1 MFYYFI
7 TIARASI
14 TAALFWLLTAAAD
27 PAPPPDYAGL
37 LTKQAQQL
45 DAVTQQVDDVQ
56 QMLRTQAQRR
66 DQLYRD
72 LEQNERDIADLT
84 RAGREFARLL
94 AEQQQLMDKLQ
105 QQRLVAHAQLLRTRA
120 KLADLV
126 RAAYLMGQGDWLR
139 LMLNQQDLARS
150 GRLFGYYQCVS
161 RERSQQVARVQQ
173 QTAALDQLQ
182 RKLADETDRLAYL
195 ARRQQET
202 LARLTTAQRTQTAV
216 VQQLQQTIRYG
227 EAKVADLTSNI
238 KQFRDK
244 IAALRRHGEIRA
256 EVELLPDAISAR
268 QGQLIWPVTNPRLLN
283 HFRAGRAVDLHSD
296 GVLIAAAPGTEVHA
310 VHAGQVVFADWLRGF
325 GLLMVLD
332 HGDGYLTVYGH
343 NQTLLKEAGEWV
355 AAGDV
360 IALVGD
366 SGGHTDN
373 GLYFAIRQHGE
384 AVNPQRWCVAINK

>member
-1 MFYYFI
+1 MSYHFCI
-7 TIARASI
+7 CAGASI
-14 TAALFWLLTAAAD
+14 AFAVICAVATAAPTPATDLLT
-27 PAPPPDYAGL
+27 
-37 LTKQAQQL
+37 TQTQQL
-45 DAVTQQVDDVQ
+45 DAVAQQVDVLQ
-56 QMLRTQAQRR
+56 QTLHAQAQRR

-84 RAGREFARLL
+84 RAGRDFAHLL
-94 AEQQQLMDKLQ
+94 AEQQQVMDKLQ
-105 QQRLVAHAQLLRTRA
+105 QRRQVAHSHLRQMQAT
-120 KLADLV
+120 LADLV
-126 RAAYLMGQGDWLR
+126 RTAYLMGRGDRLR
-139 LMLNQQDLARS
+139 LVLNQEDLGRT

-182 RKLADETDRLAYL
+182 RTVADETDRLAYL
-195 ARRQQET
+195 AQRQEET
-202 LARLTTAQRTQTAV
+202 RQRLTAAQRTQTAV
-216 VQQLQQTIRYG
+216 VQQLQKMIRDG
-227 EAKVADLTSNI
+227 EGRVANLTNNI
-238 KQFRDK
+238 NQFREK

-256 EVELLPDAISAR
+256 EVELQPDAISAR
-268 QGQLIWPVTNPRLLN
+268 QGQLNWPVTNPRLLSR
-283 HFRAGRAVDLHSD
+283 FRAGRAMDLHSD
-296 GVLIAAAPGTEVHA
+296 GVLIAAPPGSEVHA

-332 HGDGYLTVYGH
+332 HGDSYLTLYGH
-343 NQTLLKEAGEWV
+343 NQTLLKEQGEWV

-384 AVNPQRWCVAINK
+384 AINPQRWCVAINK